1 MYKTIR
7 KSRIEKNKKIDQVS
21 ITQFLYLKVTC
32 LIINHIFGQTRQM
45 RFSLYG

>member
-7 KSRIEKNKKIDQVS
+7 KSRIEKKKIDQVS

-32 LIINHIFGQTRQM
+32 LIINHIFGQTRQT